1 MRHSSCSDGVNRL
14 ESVVSAL
21 FHRAVVYIFQV
32 PSDIFLDVVV
42 LNKIIDI
49 FIQNAPNL
57 FFFNLN
63 KLNITPI
70 RNVSNEYIRS
80 SENQKVLIFW
90 YPLKK
95 KAYRCNLSCP
105 WGNNNNRF
113 IKNIKMVL
121 FGKFRAFHY

>member
-70 RNVSNEYIRS
+70 RMLVMNTSD
-80 SENQKVLIFW
+80 L
-90 YPLKK
+90 LKIK
-95 KAYRCNLSCP
+95 KY
-105 WGNNNNRF
+105 
-113 IKNIKMVL
+113 
-121 FGKFRAFHY
+121 